1 MFKKICLCLLLL
13 GVTACTTRTTQMD
26 VIVPR
31 NSYLQNQNLRVAEIT
46 RNVHAE
52 KTAPIIVF
60 FPIGFPNFEEVVN
73 EVLQKGNGDAIVNA
87 RISHTTDWFILF
99 GFNKISMTGDVV
111 RVGGKKQ

>member
-1 MFKKICLCLLLL
+1 MFKKVCLCLLLL
-13 GVTACTTRTTQMD
+13 SVTACVTRTTQMD

-31 NSYLQNQNLRVAEIT
+31 NSYLHNQNLRVAEVT
-46 RNVHAE
+46 RNVQAE
-52 KTAPIIVF
+52 KSAPVILF

-87 RISHTTDWFILF
+87 KISYTTNWFVLF
-99 GFNKISMTGDVV
+99 GVNKIGMTGDVV